1 MITANVKPFLMIV
14 QDPRFE
20 EFLYHKKLQKREI
33 DETHSS
39 ANEKGACD
47 ISNAVRLGKTEVSI
61 ELFSQNSLLLLM
73 V

>member
-1 MITANVKPFLMIV
+1 MIAANVKLYLMLV